1 MKTRKSF
8 IYAAGL
14 VALMSVFC
22 ASCKKEQP
30 VVYTVTLDKAT
41 SEIMVGE
48 TFEINAVI
56 TPAVEAEYVTFTV
69 DNPAI
74 ASFEATE
81 NKAVVKGEGGGVATI
96 TATYKGG
103 SATCSVTVITQN
115 GYEKRWPETLTTT
128 MGKFIKIQKDTL
140 GVYKMGSESG
150 RENEK
155 PMHNV
160 TFTKSYY
167 MAEFE
172 VTQKQWQSIMGSNPS
187 ADKGDDL
194 PVNNVSYSDV
204 FAFIKKLNEA
214 TGREFRLPTE
224 AEWEYAARGG
234 EKSKGYIYSGGN
246 DINAVA
252 WYDDNEGVLPH
263 SAINSGKAA
272 NELGL
277 YNMSGNIM
285 EWCSDKMRTYTTE
298 PVVDPVGAVGSKYA
312 VRGGGFDSSDAE
324 CTSTY
329 RNWFASAS
337 KFYNLGFRLVLSH
350 PLDSELKD

>member
-1 MKTRKSF
+1 
-8 IYAAGL
+8 
-14 VALMSVFC
+14 
-22 ASCKKEQP
+22 
-30 VVYTVTLDKAT
+30 
-41 SEIMVGE
+41 
-48 TFEINAVI
+48 
-56 TPAVEAEYVTFTV
+56 
-69 DNPAI
+69 
-74 ASFEATE
+74 
-81 NKAVVKGEGGGVATI
+81 
-96 TATYKGG
+96 
-103 SATCSVTVITQN
+103 
-115 GYEKRWPETLTTT
+115 

-234 EKSKGYIYSGGN
+234 NKSRGYKYSGSNNIG
-246 DINAVA
+246 DVA
-252 WYDDNEGVLPH
+252 WYTSNVSSETHPV
-263 SAINSGKAA
+263 KTKQA

-277 YNMSGNIM
+277 YDMSGNVW
-285 EWCSDKMRTYTTE
+285 EWCQDWFGGYSRDKQTN
-298 PVVDPVGAVGSKYA
+298 PQGSQNGSYR
-312 VRGGGFDSSDAE
+312 VRRGGSWYHDSNVSR
-324 CTSTY
+324 TS
-329 RNWFASAS
+329 
-337 KFYNLGFRLVLSH
+337 FRFNGS
-350 PLDSELKD
+350 P